1 MEEFHSMWKLFCSHY
16 NLHIG
21 DSQVDELAERMDLNK
36 DGSIDFNEFLKAF
49 YVVHQ
54 LDNLS
59 KSKTQLA

>member
-1 MEEFHSMWKLFCSHY
+1 MWKLFCSHY

-21 DSQVDELAERMDLNK
+21 DSLVDELAERMDLNK

-59 KSKTQLA
+59 KSNTQFAQ